1 MEINIETSTTACW
14 QSLVKEALSKT
25 SYTLTEDLESYL
37 IFLLIR
43 FTRDSTFVNSTL
55 ALDYLESNNLTG
67 TMQQKHLRDLGDK
80 CLIFA
85 GFYPE
90 QAHKKL
96 VSLDY
101 FVSIGRGAYDQIAE
115 ITAPTGNF
123 KGLQQ
128 LFSELS
134 VNFVNLLDT
143 LHQVRALDKTHQW
156 LLDEILHYEKRVL
169 QCKDIV
175 SINNISRRGLH

>member
-14 QSLVKEALSKT
+14 QNLVKEALSKT
-25 SYTLTEDLESYL
+25 HYTLTEDLESYL

-43 FTRDSTFVNSTL
+43 FTRDSNFVSSTL
-55 ALDYLESNNLTG
+55 ALEYLESNNLTG
-67 TMQQKHLRDLGDK
+67 AMQQEQLRDVGDK
-80 CLIFA
+80 CLMFA

-90 QAHKKL
+90 QAHRKL

-101 FVSIGRGAYDQIAE
+101 FVNIGRGAYDQIAD

-143 LHQVRALDKTHQW
+143 LHQVRALDKTNQW
-156 LLDEILHYEKRVL
+156 LLDEILQYEKKVL
-169 QCKDIV
+169 QCRDFV
-175 SINNISRRGLH
+175 SIDNISKRGLH